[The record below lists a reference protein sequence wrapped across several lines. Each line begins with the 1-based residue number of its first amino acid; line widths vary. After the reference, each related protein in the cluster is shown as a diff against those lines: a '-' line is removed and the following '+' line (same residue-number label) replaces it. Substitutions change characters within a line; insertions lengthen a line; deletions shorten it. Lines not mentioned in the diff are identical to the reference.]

1 MIQRHLTPAI
11 LAALKDTPVVLIVGP
26 RQAGKSTLAT
36 WLAAEKHPA
45 RYVTLDHAPV
55 LTSAQA
61 DPTGFVGGLEGPVVL
76 DEVQRVPEL
85 FLAIKASVDRDRHPG
100 RFLLTGSA
108 NVLLLPRLSES
119 LAGRME
125 ILTLW
130 PLSQGEIEGVRE
142 GFIDAV
148 FARTLPALATQT
160 EGWSGV
166 LGRMLRGG
174 YPEVLARDTAERRRP
189 WFGSYVTTILDRDV
203 RDISEIEGLTAM
215 PPLLTLLATRST
227 ALMNYADLSRGL
239 GMPQSTLKRYMALLE
254 TTFLI
259 RTVRAWHS
267 NLGKRLLKTP
277 KVVLTDSG
285 LMAHLL
291 GLSRERLADRRDLAG
306 PLVET
311 FVLMELMKQAAW
323 SDRQPEILHFRT
335 QTGQE
340 VDIVLED
347 PGGRIVGIE
356 VKASATIGPED
367 FKGLRALSQIAGK
380 RFHRGIVL
388 YDGAHS
394 LPFGPGLHAMP
405 VSALWRLDAQKA
417 APV

>member
-11 LAALKDTPVVLIVGP
+11 LAALKDTPVVLLIGA
-26 RQAGKSTLAT
+26 RQSGKSTLAT
-36 WLAAEKHPA
+36 WLATEKHPA
-45 RYVTLDHAPV
+45 RYMTLDQAPI
-55 LTSAQA
+55 LTSAQS
-61 DPTGFVGGLEGPVVL
+61 DPVGFVGALEGPVVL

-85 FLAIKASVDRDRHPG
+85 FLAIKASVDRDRRAG

-125 ILTLW
+125 ILILW

-142 GFIDAV
+142 SFIDAV
-148 FARTLPALATQT
+148 FGRALPALAGGT
-160 EGWSGV
+160 EGWSELV
-166 LGRMLRGG
+166 DRILRGG
-174 YPEVLARDTAERRRP
+174 YPEMLARDTTDRRRA

-203 RDISEIEGLTAM
+203 RDIAEIEGLTAM
-215 PPLLTLLATRST
+215 PPFLTLLATRST
-227 ALMNYADLSRGL
+227 ALLNYADLSRGL

-259 RTVRAWHS
+259 QTVRAWHS

-277 KVVLTDSG
+277 KVVLTDTG

-291 GLSRERLADRRDLAG
+291 GFNRERLMEQRDVAG

-311 FVLMELMKQAAW
+311 FVLMELKKQAAW
-323 SDRQPEILHFRT
+323 SERQPQILHFRT
-335 QTGQE
+335 QAGQE

-347 PGGRIVGIE
+347 AGGRIVGIE
-356 VKASATIGPED
+356 VKASATIGPDD
-367 FKGLRALSQIAGK
+367 FKGLRALSEIAGK
-380 RFHRGIVL
+380 RFHRGIIL

-394 LPFGPGLHAMP
+394 LPFGRGLHAMP
-405 VSALWRLDAQKA
+405 ISALWRLGAEKVS
-417 APV
+417 PK

>member
-1 MIQRHLTPAI
+1 MISRHLVPAI
-11 LAALKDTPVVLIVGP
+11 QAALKDTPVVLLIGA
-26 RQAGKSTLAT
+26 RQSGKSTLAT
-36 WLAAEKHPA
+36 WLAAGKHPA
-45 RYVTLDHAPV
+45 EYLTLDHAAV
-55 LTSAQA
+55 LASAQK
-61 DPTGFVGGLEGPVVL
+61 DPVGFVGRLEAPVVL

-85 FLAIKASVDRDRHPG
+85 FLAIKVSVDRDRRAG

-142 GFIDAV
+142 GFIDAL
-148 FARTLPALATQT
+148 FARRLPALAGET
-160 EGWSGV
+160 ESWPR
-166 LGRMLRGG
+166 LIRRMLLGG
-174 YPEVLARDTAERRRP
+174 YPEVLAREAAERRRA

-215 PPLLTLLATRST
+215 PRLLTLLATRST
-227 ALMNYADLSRGL
+227 ALLNYADLARSL

-259 RTVRAWHS
+259 QTVPPWHS
-267 NLGKRLLKTP
+267 NVGKRLLKSP

-291 GLSRERLADRRDLAG
+291 GLSSEQLVERRDLAG

-311 FVLMELMKQAAW
+311 FVLMELRKQVAW
-323 SDRQPEILHFRT
+323 SERQPQILHFRT
-335 QTGQE
+335 QAGQE

-347 PGGRIVGIE
+347 RSGRLVGIE
-356 VKASATIGPED
+356 VKASATVGSGD
-367 FKGLRALSQIAGK
+367 FKGLRALSEIAGR
-380 RFHRGIVL
+380 RFHRGVVL
-388 YDGAHS
+388 YDGSHV
-394 LPFGPGLHAMP
+394 LPFGPNLYAMP
-405 VSALWRLDAQKA
+405 ISALWRLDVQKT

>member
-1 MIQRHLTPAI
+1 MLSRHITPAI
-11 LAALKDTPVVLIVGP
+11 LAALKDTPVVLLIGA
-26 RQAGKSTLAT
+26 RQTGKSTLAT

-45 RYVTLDHAPV
+45 EYLTLDHASV
-55 LTSAQA
+55 LAAAQK
-61 DPTGFVGGLEGPVVL
+61 DPAGFIGRLERPVVL

-85 FLAIKASVDRDRHPG
+85 FLAIKASIDRDRHAG
-100 RFLLTGSA
+100 RFMLTGSA

-148 FARTLPALATQT
+148 FERALPALAGGT
-160 EGWSGV
+160 EGWSGLV
-166 LGRMLRGG
+166 GRMLRGG
-174 YPEVLARDTAERRRP
+174 YPEALAREMAERRRA

-203 RDISEIEGLTAM
+203 RDISEIEGLTAI

-227 ALMNYADLSRGL
+227 ALLNYADLSRGL
-239 GMPQSTLKRYMALLE
+239 GMPQSTLKRYMALLQM
-254 TTFLI
+254 TFLVQ
-259 RTVRAWHS
+259 TVPAWHS

-277 KVVLTDSG
+277 KLALTDCG

-291 GLSRERLADRRDLAG
+291 GLSRERLIERRDLAG

-311 FVLMELMKQAAW
+311 FVLMELKKQVAW
-323 SDRQPEILHFRT
+323 SDRQPQILHFRT
-335 QTGQE
+335 QAGQE

-347 PGGRIVGIE
+347 RAGRLVGIE
-356 VKASATIGPED
+356 VKASATIGSDD
-367 FKGLRALSQIAGK
+367 FKGLRALADIAGK
-380 RFHRGIVL
+380 RFHRGILL
-388 YDGAHS
+388 YDGSHS
-394 LPFGPGLHAMP
+394 LPFGPNLYAMP
-405 VSALWRLDAQKA
+405 VSALWRLGAEK
-417 APV
+417 VGSV

>member
-1 MIQRHLTPAI
+1 M
-11 LAALKDTPVVLIVGP
+11 D
-26 RQAGKSTLAT
+26 
-36 WLAAEKHPA
+36 
-45 RYVTLDHAPV
+45 
-55 LTSAQA
+55 
-61 DPTGFVGGLEGPVVL
+61 PVVL

-85 FLAIKASVDRDRHPG
+85 FLAIKASVDRDRRAG

-148 FARTLPALATQT
+148 FGRALPALPEAK
-160 EGWSGV
+160 EGRLGLV
-166 LGRMLRGG
+166 GRMLRGG
-174 YPEVLARDTAERRRP
+174 YPEVLARASEDRRRA

-203 RDISEIEGLTAM
+203 RDIAEIEGLTAM
-215 PPLLTLLATRST
+215 PRLLTLLATRST
-227 ALMNYADLSRGL
+227 ALLNYADLSRSL

-259 RTVRAWHS
+259 QTVPAWHS
-267 NLGKRLLKTP
+267 NVGKRLLKTP

-291 GLSRERLADRRDLAG
+291 GLSRERLTEHPDVTG
-306 PLVET
+306 PLLET
-311 FVLMELMKQAAW
+311 FVLMELRKQAAW
-323 SDRQPEILHFRT
+323 SHRQPQILHFRT

-340 VDIVLED
+340 VDIILED
-347 PGGRIVGIE
+347 RSGRLIGIE
-356 VKASATIGPED
+356 VKASATVGSED
-367 FKGLRALSQIAGK
+367 FRGLRALSQIAGK

-388 YDGAHS
+388 YDGSQA
-394 LPFGPGLHAMP
+394 LPFGPNLYALP
-405 VSALWRLDAQKA
+405 VSALWRLDAQKGISGD
-417 APV
+417 

>member
-1 MIQRHLTPAI
+1 MIQRHLISAI
-11 LAALKDTPVVLIVGP
+11 LAALKDTPVILLIGA
-26 RQAGKSTLAT
+26 RQSGKSTLAT
-36 WLAAEKHPA
+36 WVATEKHPA
-45 RYVTLDHAPV
+45 RYLTLDNASV

-61 DPTGFVGGLEGPVVL
+61 DPAGFVAGLEGPVVL

-85 FLAIKASVDRDRHPG
+85 FRAIKASVDRDRRPG

-130 PLSQGEIEGVRE
+130 PLSQGEIEGVTE

-148 FARTLPALATQT
+148 FGQRLPALAG
-160 EGWSGV
+160 EAEDWPG
-166 LGRMLRGG
+166 LLKRMLRGG
-174 YPEVLARDTAERRRP
+174 FPELLARGTTDRRRA

-227 ALMNYADLSRGL
+227 ALLNYADLSRGL

-254 TTFLI
+254 MTFLVQ
-259 RTVRAWHS
+259 TVRAWHS

-277 KVVLTDSG
+277 KVVLIDSG

-291 GLSRERLADRRDLAG
+291 GLSRERLMERRDLAG
-306 PLVET
+306 PLVES
-311 FVLMELMKQAAW
+311 FVLMELKKQAAW
-323 SDRQPEILHFRT
+323 SERQPQVLHFRT

-340 VDIVLED
+340 VDVVLED
-347 PGGRIVGIE
+347 ARGAVVGVE
-356 VKASATIGPED
+356 VKASATIKMED

-388 YDGAHS
+388 YDGAES

-405 VSALWRLDAQKA
+405 ISALWRLGAEKA
-417 APV
+417 API